1 MKLVFL
7 HGIHQDNKNPTLL
20 KESWLNSLKSGC
32 EAIGHPIDVSL
43 DDVIMPFYGDI
54 LVENMPKKKGSRSRS
69 GPKTGFDLFAEKI
82 YPEMMAHSLERGE
95 VTTDRGKG
103 IHKKPLKKVVRAIE
117 AISPLR
123 GTIAL
128 RLLKQAYAYLMLE
141 KCRAA
146 VDAVVKPNLNIDEP
160 AIIIAHSLGT
170 IVGYRMLLELQEEG
184 KLESIPLFL
193 TMGSPLSLKLIKT
206 HLGLE
211 PKPIEK
217 VSSWVN
223 LTDKEDFVALGNK
236 LDGKY
241 FKMSIENDLSLDNG
255 YDDPHSLEKYISS
268 EPACSKMLEFIT

>member
-82 YPEMMAHSLERGE
+82 YPEMMAHSLERGG

-141 KCRAA
+141 KCRTA

-211 PKPIEK
+211 PKPLEK

-268 EPACSKMLEFIT
+268 EPACRKMLEFIT